1 MSRTITYDSQGN
13 DITCMKEFDALKYPC
28 KECNRECNRNDC
40 EEKDKGEE
48 NNMNRVLTI
57 EYEEFK
63 DLGTKVMS
71 IVDSEKDEVLNM
83 FHGDEAEELYN
94 KLITVV
100 E

>member
-1 MSRTITYDSQGN
+1 
-13 DITCMKEFDALKYPC
+13 MKPTFY
-28 KECNRECNRNDC
+28 KERRR
-40 EEKDKGEE
+40 
-48 NNMNRVLTI
+48 NMNRVLTI
-57 EYEEFK
+57 EYEEFE
-63 DLGTKVMS
+63 DLETKVMS

>member
-1 MSRTITYDSQGN
+1 MD
-13 DITCMKEFDALKYPC
+13 
-28 KECNRECNRNDC
+28 
-40 EEKDKGEE
+40 
-48 NNMNRVLTI
+48 RVSTI

-63 DLGTKVMS
+63 DLGTKVLS
-71 IVDSEKDEVLNM
+71 VVDSEKDEVLNM